1 MLRSAIIS
9 SIALLVIAPVAHAQ
23 LAISWSTIDTG
34 GLSRASTAPFTL
46 GATAGQPDAATL
58 AAGAFKLS
66 AGFWPGTALDCLA
79 DTDDGSFSGVPDG
92 GVTIDDLLYYLFI
105 FEQGLLAADLDDG
118 SSTGTPDSGV
128 TIDDLLY
135 FLIRFEAGC

>member
-1 MLRSAIIS
+1 MLRTRLFAV
-9 SIALLVIAPVAHAQ
+9 LAPVAFASFVHAQ
-23 LAISWSTIDTG
+23 LAITWSTIDTG
-34 GLSRASTAPFTL
+34 GLTRASSGSFTL

-58 AAGAFKLS
+58 AAATFKLS
-66 AGFWPGTALDCLA
+66 AGFWPGTAFDCLA
-79 DTDDGSFSGVPDG
+79 DVDDGSFSGTPDG

-135 FLIRFEAGC
+135 FLIRFEDGC